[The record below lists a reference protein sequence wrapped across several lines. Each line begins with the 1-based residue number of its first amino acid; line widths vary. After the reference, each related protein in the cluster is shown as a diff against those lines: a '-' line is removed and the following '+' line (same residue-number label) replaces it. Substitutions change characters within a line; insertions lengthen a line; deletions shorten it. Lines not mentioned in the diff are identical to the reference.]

1 MDVNKVEGLQR
12 RFTKSLNGLYNM
24 EYKERL
30 EICKLQNLNERRSRG
45 DIIEIFKML
54 SGRYNIN
61 TEDVIE
67 LDKGK
72 VLRGNNKKLKRKK
85 FKGDLRGSYFSIRAV
100 RKWNELDRTIVNSRD
115 LNEFKKEIDGCMANA
130 ETNIQ

>member
-1 MDVNKVEGLQR
+1 MDVNKVDSLQR
-12 RFTKSLNGLYNM
+12 RFTK
-24 EYKERL
+24 
-30 EICKLQNLNERRSRG
+30 CLNERRSRG
-45 DIIEIFKML
+45 DMIEIFKML

-67 LDKGK
+67 LDKGR
-72 VLRGNNKKLKRKK
+72 VLRGHNKNLKRKK

-100 RKWNELDRTIVNSRD
+100 RKWNELDTTVVNSRD

-130 ETNIQ
+130 GTNIQ

>member
-12 RFTKSLNGLYNM
+12 RFTKCLTGLYNM

-30 EICKLQNLNERRSRG
+30 EICKLQSLNERSRG
-45 DIIEIFKML
+45 DMIEIFKML

-67 LDKGK
+67 LDKGR
-72 VLRGNNKKLKRKK
+72 VLREHNKKLKRKK

-100 RKWNELDRTIVNSRD
+100 RKWNELDTTVVNSRD
-115 LNEFKKEIDGCMANA
+115 LNKKEIDGCMANA
-130 ETNIQ
+130 GTNIQ